1 MFQSEGDEAGQGQR
15 EFRMA
20 ELERDIAADR
30 ALLCGL
36 EHWDALSEIARGS
49 KDRAKAVS
57 RVMEVFEVDG
67 LSAHIMLDLQV
78 GMFVQDRLYEIA
90 AGLKEME
97 LELATLREAE

>member
-1 MFQSEGDEAGQGQR
+1 MFRFEGDAPDANQR
-15 EFRMA
+15 ESRMA

-49 KDRAKAVS
+49 KDRPKAVS

-67 LSAHIMLDLQV
+67 LSAHSMLDLQV
-78 GMFVQDRLYEIA
+78 GMFVQDRFGEIA
-90 AGLKEME
+90 VGLQEME
-97 LELATLREAE
+97 LELATLREAN